1 MGETSHWRELSRCM
15 ILRGLLREKN
25 VDKNLSRLIYPPP
38 PKKRR
43 KTKKKTP
50 KMIYNYTNHA
60 LFGAIG
66 VVSALKKKGH

>member
-38 PKKRR
+38 QKKEEKPKKN
-43 KTKKKTP
+43 P
-50 KMIYNYTNHA
+50 KND
-60 LFGAIG
+60 L
-66 VVSALKKKGH
+66 